1 MATAR
6 LGGFSPEIGF
16 LAFMTGSVAFAFFGA
31 SRYLSAGADSTIAPI
46 FAGAL
51 TLIAASG
58 SQQYAGLA
66 VVLAIMVG
74 MIVCAGG
81 LLRLGWIADLLST
94 PVMAGFLAGIAVH
107 IAISQL
113 PGLLGL
119 APGTGNVFHR
129 LGAIASDVRHVNPF
143 SVMIGIGAFFII
155 FLAERINVRIPG
167 ALIAIALATLAVTVF
182 DLPSHGVA
190 VLGAFP
196 VALPK
201 FTLPDITFEDMRV
214 LVPLALLIAVV
225 VMMQTAA
232 TTRAFGSGDREPNIN
247 RDFVGI
253 GAASLFAGMVGAF
266 PVNASPPRTALAV
279 ETGGR
284 SQLTGL
290 FAAAI
295 VLAVVL
301 FGGKLLANVPEA
313 TLAGI
318 LLFVAQ
324 RLLHWQTFAGTFRRA
339 RGEFLLILVTIG
351 AIIAL
356 PIEVGVTIGIG
367 LSLLH
372 GIWSITQVN
381 VIEFEK
387 VPGTSIWWPPAAE
400 TAGEHAPGILVAAF
414 QAPLSFVNAERFKH
428 GFHDI
433 IGRSGKD
440 LKHVIFEAS
449 SIIDIDYTAAQAL
462 GEVIAHCQILG
473 ISFSIARMESV
484 RVQAALVRFG
494 IASKLGPNGIFRSV
508 DDAVITLNGTGGATK
523 AA

>member
-1 MATAR
+1 MRGLIWKDLHGDLAAGVTLAAIAIPEQMATAR
-6 LGGFSPEIGF
+6 LGGFSPEVGF
-16 LAFMTGSVAFAFFGA
+16 LAFMAGSVAFAFFGA

-51 TLIAASG
+51 TLIVATG

-81 LLRLGWIADLLST
+81 LLRLGWLADLLST
-94 PVMAGFLAGIAVH
+94 PVTAGFLAGIAVH

-129 LGAIASDVRHVNPF
+129 LGAIASDVHHVNPF
-143 SVMIGIGAFFII
+143 SIMIGIGAFFII
-155 FLAERINVRIPG
+155 FLADRINVRIPG

-190 VLGAFP
+190 VLGALP
-196 VALPK
+196 EALPR

-232 TTRAFGSGDREPNIN
+232 TTRAFESGDEEPNIN

-253 GAASLFAGMVGAF
+253 GAASLFAGMIGAF
-266 PVNASPPRTALAV
+266 PVNASPPRTAIAV

-313 TLAGI
+313 ALAGI

-339 RGEFLLILVTIG
+339 RGEFLLILLTIG

-356 PIEVGVTIGIG
+356 PIEIGVTIGIG

-387 VPGTSIWWPPAAE
+387 VPGSALYSWAATHPRSCPAFR
-400 TAGEHAPGILVAAF
+400 PG
-414 QAPLSFVNAERFKH
+414 H
-428 GFHDI
+428 G
-433 IGRSGKD
+433 
-440 LKHVIFEAS
+440 L
-449 SIIDIDYTAAQAL
+449 
-462 GEVIAHCQILG
+462 
-473 ISFSIARMESV
+473 
-484 RVQAALVRFG
+484 
-494 IASKLGPNGIFRSV
+494 
-508 DDAVITLNGTGGATK
+508 
-523 AA
+523 